1 MTRRTMLIAGAVAGA
16 VLVLWYLLLWG
27 PHKADLAE
35 AKERR
40 ETAES
45 KRDELATRVGRLRA
59 AQKDEP
65 IKRAQVEA
73 LRTTIPDEPNLA
85 AFILD
90 TNDAAAKSG
99 IDFISVA
106 PSEPAPAVAAAGAV
120 AAPSASVASTR
131 PTAARPRTAASPLPA
146 EIKLQ
151 LQIKGGYFQ
160 VLDFLNRVNEMSRLV
175 VTDGLT
181 INSDNE
187 AKLTVG
193 VTARMFVRAVPAGF
207 GDVPALV
214 TPAPAAPAATAPA
227 ATAPAGGPA
236 PAATTTPPTATAAP
250 AGAAS
255 TTTGARS

>member
-27 PHKADLAE
+27 PRKADLAE

-45 KRDELATRVGRLRA
+45 KRDELATRVDRLRA

-106 PSEPAPAVAAAGAV
+106 PAEPAPAAGV
-120 AAPSASVASTR
+120 VGAPSASVASTR
-131 PTAARPRTAASPLPA
+131 PTAARTRTAASPLPA

-181 INSDNE
+181 INGDNE

-214 TPAPAAPAATAPA
+214 TPAPATTATTAPA
-227 ATAPAGGPA
+227 NGAAPAG
-236 PAATTTPPTATAAP
+236 TTTPPTATAAP
-250 AGAAS
+250 ASTAS